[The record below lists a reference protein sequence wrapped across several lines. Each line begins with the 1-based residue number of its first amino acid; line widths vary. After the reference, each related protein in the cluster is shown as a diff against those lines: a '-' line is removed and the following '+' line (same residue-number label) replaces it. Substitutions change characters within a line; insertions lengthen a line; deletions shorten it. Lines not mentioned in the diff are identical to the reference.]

1 MLLVAACEPL
11 FFDPSP
17 GASRQSRIAHTVSVP
32 RASHLDPDSGHG
44 QEYCFTAVS
53 FPAGYDW
60 RRDSLFGGVTASVR
74 LYRNGIC
81 VLEVP
86 AGDLACADADMHH
99 FLNGHL
105 YTQCRNG
112 GHTVLA
118 RDGEEILRI
127 QGEEVLAG
135 LLPGEGKEY
144 TLWQNRN
151 GKGFTLRY
159 GADTLL
165 FRSRGTVAG
174 SLREHNNLESGALKL
189 LLGNPAFL
197 YRQGDEWYL
206 ASGTADS
213 RIFPPDGTALDIRLM
228 DGECCYF
235 CQDNYGQIAR
245 MTWRGTTHDLSRSG
259 YRYLNSGSIYEADG
273 EPFCTAG
280 IRQISNSKSFFS
292 VSGKNGGIDLIEGA
306 SVIPISLS
314 IPRIYMGYS
323 PEGRIFYYSAEKGYN
338 WLDGRYYS
346 FTLSPGIWD
355 GETLTLG
362 LNPLDN
368 GRKPAIWR
376 NGALEE
382 VDINGFISG
391 VYSVSQ

>member
-11 FFDPSP
+11 FFSPAP
-17 GASRQSRIAHTVSVP
+17 GASRQSRIAHTVNAP
-32 RASHLDPDSGHG
+32 RILNLDPDSGSG

-86 AGDLACADADMHH
+86 TGELACADADMHH

-105 YTQCRNG
+105 YTQCRTA

-127 QGEEVLAG
+127 RGEEVLAG
-135 LLPGEGKEY
+135 LLPGEDKEY

-151 GKGFTLRY
+151 GKGFVLRY
-159 GADTLL
+159 GSDTLL
-165 FRSRGTVAG
+165 FRSRGNIAG
-174 SLREHNNLESGALKL
+174 SLREHHNLESGALRF
-189 LLGNPAFL
+189 LLGKPAFL
-197 YRQGDEWYL
+197 YRLEGEWYL
-206 ASGTADS
+206 ASGTSDT
-213 RIFPPDGTALDIRLM
+213 RIHPPAGTVLDIRLM

-235 CQDNYGQIAR
+235 CQDNDGQTAK
-245 MTWRGTTHDLSRSG
+245 MTWRGMTQDLSRSG
-259 YRYLNSGSIYEADG
+259 YRYLNSGRIYEADG

-280 IRQISNSKSFFS
+280 LRQISTGKSYYG
-292 VSGKNGGIDLIEGA
+292 VSGRSGNLDLIEGTA
-306 SVIPISLS
+306 VVPVSLS
-314 IPRIYMGYS
+314 AQRIYMGCTQD
-323 PEGRIFYYSAEKGYN
+323 GRIFYCSPDNGYN
-338 WLDGRYYS
+338 WLEGRYYS
-346 FTLSPGIWD
+346 FALSPGIWD
-355 GETLTLG
+355 GETLTLA
-362 LNPLDN
+362 LNPLEN
-368 GRKPAIWR
+368 GLKPALWR
-376 NGALEE
+376 NGTIED

-391 VYSVSQ
+391 VYRVSQ